1 MVSFRREKF
10 VPFGGPDGGDGG
22 EGGGVYIRSDRNVDN
37 LFIYRHKRHFKA
49 ERGRDG
55 SGSKKHGRNGEN
67 LILKV
72 PLGTL
77 IYTVA
82 DSREYFLADL
92 NEEGQQVLVAKGGRG
107 GLGNVHFAT
116 PSYQAPQKATSGEKG
131 KEVDLLLSL
140 KLIADIGIIGYPNAG
155 KSTLMSAVSAAR
167 PKIAG
172 YPFTTIEPVLGEVA
186 VGNRHFIIA
195 EIPGLIEGAH
205 SGKGLGHDF
214 LRHAERTKV
223 LIHLLDG
230 SSKTLQNDLLTLSQ
244 ELELYSHELAAK
256 AMLVVINKIDLP
268 EVSERKA
275 DIAREFS
282 SVGINVYF
290 ISGMSGEGVEEL
302 LNDAVK
308 VLAEVEGQM
317 KNIEPP
323 PKIFRPVQKDGKG

>member
-1 MVSFRREKF
+1 V
-10 VPFGGPDGGDGG
+10 
-22 EGGGVYIRSDRNVDN
+22 
-37 LFIYRHKRHFKA
+37 
-49 ERGRDG
+49 
-55 SGSKKHGRNGEN
+55 
-67 LILKV
+67 
-72 PLGTL
+72 
-77 IYTVA
+77 
-82 DSREYFLADL
+82 
-92 NEEGQQVLVAKGGRG
+92 
-107 GLGNVHFAT
+107 
-116 PSYQAPQKATSGEKG
+116 
-131 KEVDLLLSL
+131 
-140 KLIADIGIIGYPNAG
+140 
-155 KSTLMSAVSAAR
+155 SAVSAAR

-282 SVGINVYF
+282 SAGINVYF

>member
-22 EGGGVYIRSDRNVDN
+22 EGGGVYIKSDRNVDN

-116 PSYQAPQKATSGEKG
+116 PSNQAPQKATSGEKG

-140 KLIADIGIIGYPNAG
+140 KLIADIGHYR
-155 KSTLMSAVSAAR
+155 VSQCR
-167 PKIAG
+167 
-172 YPFTTIEPVLGEVA
+172 
-186 VGNRHFIIA
+186 
-195 EIPGLIEGAH
+195 
-205 SGKGLGHDF
+205 
-214 LRHAERTKV
+214 
-223 LIHLLDG
+223 
-230 SSKTLQNDLLTLSQ
+230 
-244 ELELYSHELAAK
+244 
-256 AMLVVINKIDLP
+256 
-268 EVSERKA
+268 
-275 DIAREFS
+275 
-282 SVGINVYF
+282 
-290 ISGMSGEGVEEL
+290 
-302 LNDAVK
+302 
-308 VLAEVEGQM
+308 
-317 KNIEPP
+317 
-323 PKIFRPVQKDGKG
+323 